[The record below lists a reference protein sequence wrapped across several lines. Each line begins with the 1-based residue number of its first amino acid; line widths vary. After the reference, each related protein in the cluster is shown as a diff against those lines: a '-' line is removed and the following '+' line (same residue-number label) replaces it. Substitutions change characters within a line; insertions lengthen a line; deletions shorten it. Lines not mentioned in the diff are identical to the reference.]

1 MDLSSEERTRE
12 SGTKKKTRRSRCRE
26 TDRRKTPRDTES
38 AGQAGRFVPFGR
50 NEKETKGGK
59 REETA
64 GRPRCYSQGERS
76 VHSLSDQKLKAT
88 LNEMNA
94 FTCLLHLPRHI
105 HSPFHF
111 KCSAALLWVAA
122 LSPRPSRCTHRS
134 FCLSLSLSL
143 ERVIYCIRENFV
155 VYVHLAISIS
165 CHRCPFAIVMSRS
178 VSISLSERIH
188 LHDNF

>member
-1 MDLSSEERTRE
+1 MQGDGQEKDATGHGI
-12 SGTKKKTRRSRCRE
+12 SGTS
-26 TDRRKTPRDTES
+26 
-38 AGQAGRFVPFGR
+38 GRFVPFGR

-111 KCSAALLWVAA
+111 KCSVALLWVAA

-134 FCLSLSLSL
+134 LSLS
-143 ERVIYCIRENFV
+143 
-155 VYVHLAISIS
+155 
-165 CHRCPFAIVMSRS
+165 
-178 VSISLSERIH
+178 
-188 LHDNF
+188 